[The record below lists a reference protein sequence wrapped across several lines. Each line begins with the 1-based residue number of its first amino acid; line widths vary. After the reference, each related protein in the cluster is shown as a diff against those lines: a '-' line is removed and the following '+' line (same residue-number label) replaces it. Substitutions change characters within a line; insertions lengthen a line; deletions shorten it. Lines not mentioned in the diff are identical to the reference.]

1 MDSKKINKK
10 SMESL
15 VKSGAFDSINNKRGQ
30 LFESIELLLNFI
42 ALNTKLNSQNQ
53 SSLFPLEQSI
63 SLPELINAS
72 NWDEKEILRNELDV
86 LGFYVTNHPM
96 EKYAD
101 ELKRIKKIK
110 DSESIKDIE
119 DGKEASIA
127 GVVRTLKVRN
137 TKSGSGIF
145 GNLVLEDLKGSV
157 EAVLF
162 NDLLRKSLSILEDR
176 TEPIILKGIV
186 ENTEDRTK
194 LRATDISS
202 LKEIKSLSTLNIL
215 LSEDKTNSE
224 YYSKLQKTFSN
235 FPGDSKINLKIE
247 TNQGRAVIEVG
258 EYKVCIDDL
267 LIEELESILGEG
279 TVSIS

>member
-1 MDSKKINKK
+1 MLS
-10 SMESL
+10 
-15 VKSGAFDSINNKRGQ
+15 
-30 LFESIELLLNFI
+30 FI
-42 ALNTKLNSQNQ
+42 ALNTKLNSQKQ
-53 SSLFPLEQSI
+53 SSLFPLEDSI
-63 SLPELINAS
+63 SLPELINAD

-86 LGFYVTNHPM
+86 LGFFVSNHPM
-96 EKYAD
+96 EKYAA
-101 ELKRIKKIK
+101 ELSRIIKIK
-110 DSESIKDIE
+110 DSETIKDIQ

-157 EAVLF
+157 EAVVF

-202 LKEIKSLSTLNIL
+202 LK
-215 LSEDKTNSE
+215 
-224 YYSKLQKTFSN
+224 
-235 FPGDSKINLKIE
+235 
-247 TNQGRAVIEVG
+247 
-258 EYKVCIDDL
+258 
-267 LIEELESILGEG
+267 
-279 TVSIS
+279 